1 MITAQDYAQLRTL
14 MEYRISKTSV
24 DFHRYLYYTINWNNR
39 LIGIKG
45 CRGVGK
51 TTLLL
56 QHIKE
61 TFADRSQ
68 VLYVSLDNLW
78 FKTHDVAE
86 LVQYHYTHGGMYVFF
101 DEIQC
106 YPDWQFLLKNIY
118 DNYPDMY
125 VVYTGSSMLQMHAHE
140 GDLSRRARSYTLYG
154 MSFREFMQLEGCD
167 VGEAVALEELLT
179 NHTTIATNIFTKVK
193 VLPLFER
200 YLKYGYYPFYQA
212 EADGF
217 GERLQTVI
225 KRVIEEDVPM
235 VEDVDFSTLQ
245 KVQKMLVVLAERVPL
260 QPKMAELF
268 RALDTNRNT
277 GMKMLY
283 LLERASMLALY
294 SSEIRSLKSLIK
306 PDKIYLDNTN
316 LMYALSQHVDAGTLR
331 ETFFYNQLKVLH
343 EILLPKQGDFFVDN
357 KYLFEVGG
365 ASKTFEQIKD
375 QPNSF
380 LAVDDVEMGVGN
392 RIPLWMFGL
401 LY

>member
-86 LVQYHYTHGGMYVFF
+86 LVQYHYTHGGTYVFF

-140 GDLSRRARSYTLYG
+140 GDLSRRVRSYTLYG

-167 VGEAVALEELLT
+167 VGETVALEELLT

-200 YLKYGYYPFYQA
+200 YLKHGYYPFYQA

-268 RALDTNRNT
+268 RVLDTNRNT

-283 LLERASMLALY
+283 LLEDR
-294 SSEIRSLKSLIK
+294 KS
-306 PDKIYLDNTN
+306 
-316 LMYALSQHVDAGTLR
+316 V
-331 ETFFYNQLKVLH
+331 V
-343 EILLPKQGDFFVDN
+343 
-357 KYLFEVGG
+357 
-365 ASKTFEQIKD
+365 
-375 QPNSF
+375 
-380 LAVDDVEMGVGN
+380 
-392 RIPLWMFGL
+392 
-401 LY
+401 

>member
-86 LVQYHYTHGGMYVFF
+86 LVQYHYTHGGTYVFF

-140 GDLSRRARSYTLYG
+140 GDLSRRVRSYTLYG

-167 VGEAVALEELLT
+167 IGEAVALEELLT

-200 YLKYGYYPFYQA
+200 YLKHGYYPFYQA

-268 RALDTNRNT
+268 RVLDTNRNT

-294 SSEIRSLKSLIK
+294 SSEIRNLKSLIK

-316 LMYALSQHVDAGTLR
+316 LMYALSQHVDEGTLR

-343 EILLPKQGDFFVDN
+343 EILLPKQGDFLVDN
-357 KYLFEVGG
+357 QYLFEVGG